1 MAYEI
6 KREKDGKVAIYKD
19 GKMIGT
25 AADFRD
31 DIETKENGVPP
42 FFYRRVSETEIDQI
56 KRAYPGIDG
65 YGVVISLKYPKE
77 KEGEAVEFLT
87 NYCGDGETHIK
98 KCDGEAAIFKRINA
112 KAEERAA
119 INLYAKV
126 LAQSVFEE
134 IGEKIT
140 VGVGNETKSPENFY
154 RSYAEAVEAQRRAK
168 ILKET
173 DDVVFY
179 RDYAILRIAEGL
191 PSESAEKHLSEILG
205 SGGLKVFSDKE
216 LIKTAETFLSCNLNL
231 SETARELYV
240 HRNTLTYRLDRI
252 ERITGLNIR
261 NFKDA
266 LTFKIA
272 KTLFDLSKDGI
283 KY

>member
-6 KREKDGKVAIYKD
+6 KRNKDGKLTIYKD
-19 GKMIGT
+19 GKRLGVVNAIG
-25 AADFRD
+25 D
-31 DIETKENGVPP
+31 DIIKEENGVPP
-42 FFYRRVSETEIDQI
+42 FFYRIISDTEIDEI
-56 KRAYPGIDG
+56 KKAYPEIDG
-65 YGVVISLKYPKE
+65 YGVVLSLKYPKE
-77 KEGEAVEFLT
+77 KEGETVDFLT
-87 NYCGDGETHIK
+87 NYCGEGETLIKKGDGESV
-98 KCDGEAAIFKRINA
+98 IFKRINA

-134 IGEKIT
+134 TGEKIT

-154 RSYAEAVEAQRRAK
+154 RSYAEAVEAVKTAK
-168 ILKET
+168 DLKETGEVFFYRDFAFYNILKEQPR
-173 DDVVFY
+173 VK
-179 RDYAILRIAEGL
+179 AIEY
-191 PSESAEKHLSEILG
+191 LSLILSDG
-205 SGGLKVFSDKE
+205 ALKVFSDKE
-216 LIKTAETFLSCNLNL
+216 LIKTAEVFFKHDLNL

-266 LTFKIA
+266 VTFKTA
-272 KTLFDLSKDGI
+272 KTLFGLSKNEVT
-283 KY
+283 Y